1 MAYVCSSKKPSQLT
15 PDRYDSIPTDT
26 LLNLGFAGGEGMAE
40 DFFAICENPDPVDM
54 VSLSPSQQTEDEETV
69 WRRLVMRGRFV

>member
-1 MAYVCSSKKPSQLT
+1 MAKEASQLT

-26 LLNLGFAGGEGMAE
+26 LLNLGFAGGEDMTE
-40 DFFAICENPDPVDM
+40 DFFAICENPDPVDTA
-54 VSLSPSQQTEDEETV
+54 SLSPSQQTEDEETV